1 MQYLLLN
8 TYYCSN
14 IEVILYSI
22 NFKLHPKIKMQNQF
36 QTELFRNQLE
46 NTLSISND
54 QFSKNLNNQLNAEKL
69 GYQNSSNETL
79 FKGSNF
85 IDDSLKT
92 DLDIIWQQKGLDF
105 EAIKAPL
112 FYKGTNG
119 ELIEVKDHQAI
130 INNKNNNLLNIPKLQ
145 YTTLQLS
152 TIKKLISEIR
162 GNTSIESIMNV
173 DDKRFV
179 FNLAVDGAVEDVKKD
194 DPHKLRLVIV
204 SSHDSSV
211 SCHISF
217 IHFRMFCFNQMNKL
231 KDSNP
236 LVFKHTKSINDNVA
250 RINRIID
257 FKKGEF
263 TKSIQDYKLMV
274 RKEITDNQVK
284 EVLERL
290 YFDKWN
296 NKKVC
301 IDRTLKTERNKNYLD
316 LVEVKQIKENLEKE
330 FSLNGRTAYSLHNGI
345 NYYYSHQMGASN
357 IKDES
362 EKARIRTEQNY
373 WGKNSAIIDRSKELC
388 LAL

>member
-1 MQYLLLN
+1 MN
-8 TYYCSN
+8 
-14 IEVILYSI
+14 
-22 NFKLHPKIKMQNQF
+22 NQI
-36 QTELFRNQLE
+36 ELFKNQLE
-46 NTLSISND
+46 NTLSISNE
-54 QFSKNLNNQLNAEKL
+54 QFSNNINNQLTAEKL
-69 GYQNSSNETL
+69 GYQNSSNETI
-79 FKGSNF
+79 FKGSKF
-85 IDDSLKT
+85 IDDSFKN
-92 DLDIIWQQKGLDF
+92 DLDIIWKNNNLDF
-105 EAIKAPL
+105 EAVKAPL

-130 INNKNNNLLNIPKLQ
+130 INNQNNNLLNIPKLQ

-162 GNTSIESIMNV
+162 GNTTIESIMNV

-231 KDSNP
+231 KQSNP
-236 LVFKHTKSINDNVA
+236 
-250 RINRIID
+250 
-257 FKKGEF
+257 
-263 TKSIQDYKLMV
+263 
-274 RKEITDNQVK
+274 
-284 EVLERL
+284 
-290 YFDKWN
+290 
-296 NKKVC
+296 
-301 IDRTLKTERNKNYLD
+301 

-330 FSLNGRTAYSLHNGI
+330 FSQNGRTAYSLHNGI

-357 IKDES
+357 IKDDS
-362 EKARIRTEQNY
+362 EKARIRMEQNY
-373 WGKNSAIIDRSKELC
+373 YGKNSSIIDRSKELC

>member
-1 MQYLLLN
+1 MN
-8 TYYCSN
+8 
-14 IEVILYSI
+14 
-22 NFKLHPKIKMQNQF
+22 NQI
-36 QTELFRNQLE
+36 ELFKNQLE
-46 NTLSISND
+46 NTINMDSQ
-54 QFSKNLNNQLNAEKL
+54 QFSNNINNQLTAEKL
-69 GYQNSSNETL
+69 GYQNSSNETI
-79 FKGSNF
+79 FKGSKF
-85 IDDSLKT
+85 IDDSLKNNN
-92 DLDIIWQQKGLDF
+92 LDF
-105 EAIKAPL
+105 EAVKAPL
-112 FYKGTNG
+112 FYKGVNG

-130 INNKNNNLLNIPKLQ
+130 INNQNNNLLNIPKLQ

-162 GNTSIESIMNV
+162 GNTTIESIMNV

-179 FNLAVDGAVEDVKKD
+179 FNLAVDGAVEDVKQD

-217 IHFRMFCFNQMNKL
+217 IHFRMFCFNQMNRL
-231 KDSNP
+231 RSTNP
-236 LVFKHTKSINDNVA
+236 LIFKHTKSINDNVA
-250 RINRIID
+250 RINQIID

-263 TKSIQDYKLMV
+263 TKSIEDYKLMV
-274 RKEITDNQVK
+274 RKEINDNQVK
-284 EVLERL
+284 EVLEKL

-301 IDRTLKTERNKNYLD
+301 IDRTLKQEREKTYLD

-330 FSLNGRTAYSLHNGI
+330 FQQNGRTAYALCNGI
-345 NYYYSHQMGASN
+345 NYYYNHQQGASN

-362 EKARIRTEQNY
+362 TRARIRMEQNY
-373 WGKNSAIIDRSKELC
+373 YGKNSLLIDKAKELC

>member
-1 MQYLLLN
+1 
-8 TYYCSN
+8 
-14 IEVILYSI
+14 
-22 NFKLHPKIKMQNQF
+22 MQNQI
-36 QTELFRNQLE
+36 ELFKNQLE
-46 NTLSISND
+46 NTLSISNE
-54 QFSKNLNNQLNAEKL
+54 QFSNNINNQITAEKL
-69 GYQNSSNETL
+69 GYQNSSNETI
-79 FKGSNF
+79 FKGSKF
-85 IDDSLKT
+85 IDYSLKT
-92 DLDIIWQQKGLDF
+92 DLDIIWKQNGLDF

-130 INNKNNNLLNIPKLQ
+130 INNQNNNLLNIPKLQ

-162 GNTSIESIMNV
+162 GNTTIESIMNV

-179 FNLAVDGAVEDVKKD
+179 FNLAVDGAVQDVKQD

-236 LVFKHTKSINDNVA
+236 LIFKHTKSINDNVA
-250 RINRIID
+250 RINQIID

-263 TKSIQDYKLMV
+263 TKSIQDYKYMI
-274 RKEITDNQVK
+274 KKQITDEQIK
-284 EVLERL
+284 EVLEKL

-296 NKKVC
+296 GKKVC
-301 IDRTLKTERNKNYLD
+301 IDRTLKSERDKSYLD
-316 LVEVKQIKENLEKE
+316 LVEVKQIKENLKKE
-330 FSLNGRTAYSLHNGI
+330 FDLNGKNAYSLHNGI
-345 NYYYSHQMGASN
+345 NFYYSHQMGASN

-362 EKARIRTEQNY
+362 EKARIRMEQNY
-373 WGKNSAIIDRSKELC
+373 YGKNSAIIDKSKELC
-388 LAL
+388 MSL

>member
-1 MQYLLLN
+1 MN
-8 TYYCSN
+8 
-14 IEVILYSI
+14 
-22 NFKLHPKIKMQNQF
+22 NFEIFK
-36 QTELFRNQLE
+36 NQLE
-46 NTLSISND
+46 NTITMDSN

-69 GYQNSSNETL
+69 GYQNSSNETI

-85 IDDSLKT
+85 IDDSTKT
-92 DLDIIWQQKGLDF
+92 DLNKIWIDNGLNFDA
-105 EAIKAPL
+105 EKTSL
-112 FYKGTNG
+112 FYKGING
-119 ELIEVKDHQAI
+119 EMIEVKDHQAI
-130 INNKNNNLLNIPKLQ
+130 INNKNNNLLNIPKMQ

-152 TIKKLISEIR
+152 TIKNLIENIR
-162 GNTSIESIMNV
+162 GNTTIESIMNV

-179 FNLAVDGAVEDVKKD
+179 FNLAVDNAIQDVKQD

-231 KDSNP
+231 KQSNP
-236 LVFKHTKSINDNVA
+236 LVFKHTKSINDNVKN
-250 RINRIID
+250 INRIID
-257 FKKGEF
+257 FNKGQF
-263 TKSIQDYKLMV
+263 TQSIEDYKLMIK
-274 RKEITDNQVK
+274 KEITDNQVK
-284 EVLERL
+284 EVLEKL

-301 IDRTLKTERNKNYLD
+301 IDRTLKTEREKNYKD
-316 LVEVKQIKENLEKE
+316 LVEVKQIEENLLKE
-330 FSLNGRTAYSLHNGI
+330 FETNGRNAYSLHNGI

-362 EKARIRTEQNY
+362 EKARIRMEQNY
-373 WGKNSAIIDRSKELC
+373 YGKNSAIIDRSKELC

>member
-1 MQYLLLN
+1 MN
-8 TYYCSN
+8 
-14 IEVILYSI
+14 
-22 NFKLHPKIKMQNQF
+22 NQI
-36 QTELFRNQLE
+36 ELFKNQLE
-46 NTLSISND
+46 NTLSISNE
-54 QFSKNLNNQLNAEKL
+54 QFSNNINNQLTAEKL
-69 GYQNSSNETL
+69 GYQNSSNETI
-79 FKGSNF
+79 FKGSKF
-85 IDDSLKT
+85 IDDTFKN
-92 DLDIIWQQKGLDF
+92 DLDIIWKNNGLDF
-105 EAIKAPL
+105 EAVKAPL
-112 FYKGTNG
+112 FYKGVNG

-130 INNKNNNLLNIPKLQ
+130 INNQNNNLLNIPKLQ

-162 GNTSIESIMNV
+162 GNTTIESIMNV

-179 FNLAVDGAVEDVKKD
+179 FNLAVDGAVEDVKQD

-250 RINRIID
+250 RINQIID

-263 TKSIQDYKLMV
+263 TKSIEDYKLMV

-296 NKKVC
+296 NW
-301 IDRTLKTERNKNYLD
+301 
-316 LVEVKQIKENLEKE
+316 
-330 FSLNGRTAYSLHNGI
+330 TAYVDNITTAIFFVAMWLMARRKIESWIFWIIGDLITVPLYFYKGLTISSIQYIIFLILAVLGYISWKKILDKN
-345 NYYYSHQMGASN
+345 HQ
-357 IKDES
+357 KL
-362 EKARIRTEQNY
+362 
-373 WGKNSAIIDRSKELC
+373 KE
-388 LAL
+388 

>member
-1 MQYLLLN
+1 MLN

-14 IEVILYSI
+14 IEGILYSI
-22 NFKLHPKIKMQNQF
+22 NFQLHPKIKMNNF
-36 QTELFRNQLE
+36 EIFKNQLE
-46 NTLSISND
+46 NTITMDSN

-69 GYQNSSNETL
+69 GYQNSSNETI

-85 IDDSLKT
+85 IDDSTKT
-92 DLDIIWQQKGLDF
+92 DLNKIWIDNGLNFDA
-105 EAIKAPL
+105 EKTSL
-112 FYKGTNG
+112 FYKGING
-119 ELIEVKDHQAI
+119 EMIEVKDHQAI
-130 INNKNNNLLNIPKLQ
+130 INNKNNNLLNIPKMQ

-152 TIKKLISEIR
+152 TIKNLIENIR
-162 GNTSIESIMNV
+162 GNTTIESIMNV

-179 FNLAVDGAVEDVKKD
+179 FNLAVDNAIQDVKQD

-231 KDSNP
+231 KQSNP
-236 LVFKHTKSINDNVA
+236 LVFKHTKSINDNVKN
-250 RINRIID
+250 INRIID
-257 FKKGEF
+257 FNKGQF
-263 TKSIQDYKLMV
+263 TQSIEDYKLMIK
-274 RKEITDNQVK
+274 KEITDNQVK
-284 EVLERL
+284 EVLEKL

-301 IDRTLKTERNKNYLD
+301 IDRTLKTEREKNYKD
-316 LVEVKQIKENLEKE
+316 LVEVKQIEENLLKE
-330 FSLNGRTAYSLHNGI
+330 FETNGRNAYSLHNGI

-362 EKARIRTEQNY
+362 EKARIRMEQNY
-373 WGKNSAIIDRSKELC
+373 YGKNSAIIDRSKELC